1 MIMMKSKGNALQ
13 LTYELPAVNNEATR
27 KRVEEELDTVR
38 IYRRIGIIRR
48 EAGTTSRYEPRVHGS
63 TNTIS
68 KTTENHA
75 VWNVDRELLMERKA
89 VMMDKA
95 LMCLSELERDLIRQ
109 RYLDTDDTYDYLVCG
124 DLGVSERKY
133 RRVKAQ
139 AMYKLALALKL
150 EVLA

>member
-1 MIMMKSKGNALQ
+1 MLKNKGNALQ

-27 KRVEEELDTVR
+27 KRVEEELETVR
-38 IYRRIGIIRR
+38 IYKRIGMIRR
-48 EAGTTSRYEPRVHGS
+48 EVGTISRYEPRLHGS
-63 TNTIS
+63 TNAIS
-68 KTTENHA
+68 KTTENTA
-75 VWNVDRELLMERKA
+75 VWNVDREQVMESKV
-89 VMMDKA
+89 VMLDKA
-95 LMCLSELERDLIRQ
+95 LLCLNEMERELIRL

-139 AMYKLALALKL
+139 AMYKLALALRL